1 MKLDLSCPVELWHF
15 RMPTRDYPV
24 VTLQLF
30 NLSEKSVAS
39 IQAAFLCYDREGERL
54 SRQVERVQGL
64 TGDKRSAFEMVVA
77 VEDGERAASMDLI
90 IEKIWFTD
98 GTVWRRGQNDMIDYA
113 DNTLPKGK
121 QLDVLRHV
129 AGADAR
135 GYPSDQGAVW
145 VCVCGRPNPA
155 RLAVCARC
163 ERDKHEVFT
172 QFGKASIE
180 KIIFVRESALE
191 EKARH
196 AREEAGRMQAQR
208 EELELRRR
216 KRRRRVTVSLT
227 TLVVLAGGAYGVYFH
242 GIPAYKYYR
251 AGELMK
257 QGEYIAAREIYV
269 GLEDYADSA
278 GLVKES
284 DYLRAGAAAATANLT
299 SLKAAQDL
307 YETLP
312 GYKDSAEKASLM
324 RLERAQLL
332 RAGGEYE
339 QAIAL
344 FAQIPG
350 FGDADELAT
359 QTHYDWASA
368 LMENLDYQGAREKF
382 LALGAYRD
390 AAKLAEDCLFKP
402 ALERLEKGEFSQAV
416 DLFGQLKD
424 QALALPKLQESY
436 YRWGD
441 QLFMAQDY
449 EAAAEK
455 FLLAGE
461 YLDSSL
467 RAAACLYEPAKAMMA
482 AGDYA
487 GAREKLLKVPAF
499 RDASQLVQECDFRL
513 GLEAVQAGDYELA
526 LSHLQLAPAV
536 PEAAAALREAAYLQ
550 GKKLQEAGDM
560 SAAAAMYEQAGDY
573 ADAQALVAQ
582 LRFEL
587 ALQAANA
594 KDYDRAILLFSL
606 LGDYEGSA
614 EELRRAQYNRAVAF
628 VEQGSYERAIGEF
641 TALADYRESEEYLR
655 QAQYLAA
662 GQAFEAGDYQAAA
675 EAYLAAG
682 DYTGALDGYRESVYL
697 QAQQTLTAEN
707 PAAATPLLKQIE
719 GYKDATELLQSTAYK
734 VASDLKA
741 AGDYRQAAEQF
752 RLIADYQD
760 AGAQADESYDLYYA
774 DAYKIA
780 GDAIKRKDYKTA
792 VDALEPLDR
801 TNPNDKYKNVQA
813 MYENAVYL
821 YANGL
826 YDAREPYLALPYY
839 RRIPDYKDVTRTKL
853 TRTPYRILGTWQT
866 EKGFTMTFRDDGTC
880 TIDGRDYLFY
890 ARTYLL
896 AVGDRKD
903 ELNSTYNI
911 LALSDNQLNLR
922 RDDPRTLYKLARVT
936 P

>member
-30 NLSEKSVAS
+30 NLSDKSVTS
-39 IQAAFLCYDREGERL
+39 IQAAFACYDREGERL

-64 TGDKRSAFEMVVA
+64 TGDKRSAFEMIVA

-90 IEKIWFTD
+90 IEKIWFMD
-98 GTVWRRGQNDMIDYA
+98 GTVWRRGQNDMVDYV
-113 DNTLPKGK
+113 DNRLPKGK

-129 AGADAR
+129 AGADVC
-135 GYPSDQGAVW
+135 GYPSDQGAIW

-155 RLAVCARC
+155 SLAVCARC

-208 EELELRRR
+208 EEQEMRRKKHRRR
-216 KRRRRVTVSLT
+216 LTVSLT

-242 GIPAYKYYR
+242 GIPAYTYYR

-257 QGEYIAAREIYV
+257 QGEYAQAKELYID
-269 GLEDYADSA
+269 LDDYADSA
-278 GLVKES
+278 DLVKES

-312 GYKDSAEKASLM
+312 GYKDSGERAGRM

-344 FAQIPG
+344 FGEIPG
-350 FGDADELAT
+350 FGDADQLAV
-359 QTHYDWASA
+359 QTRYDWANA
-368 LMENLDYQGAREKF
+368 LMENLDYASAREKF
-382 LALGAYRD
+382 LVLGSYQESAS
-390 AAKLAEDCLFKP
+390 LAEACLYKP
-402 ALERLEKGEFSQAV
+402 ALAHLEKGEFPQAIA
-416 DLFGQLKD
+416 LLSQLKD
-424 QALALPKLQESY
+424 QTLALPKLQESY

-441 QLFMAQDY
+441 QLFAAQDY
-449 EAAAEK
+449 EVAAEK

-467 RAAACLYEPAKAMMA
+467 RAAACLYEPAKVMMA

-487 GAREKLLKVPAF
+487 GAREKLLKVPTF
-499 RDASQLVQECDFRL
+499 QDAAMLAQECAFRL
-513 GLEAVQAGDYELA
+513 GLEAMQANDYELA

-550 GKKLQEAGDM
+550 GKKQQEAGDM
-560 SAAAAMYEQAGDY
+560 PAAVAMYEQAGDY
-573 ADAQALVAQ
+573 SDAQTLVAQ

-587 ALQAANA
+587 ALQAVNV

-614 EELRRAQYNRAVAF
+614 EELRRAQYNRAIASI
-628 VEQGSYERAIGEF
+628 EQGSYEQAISEF
-641 TALADYRESEEYLR
+641 TALADYQGSEEYLK

-662 GQAFEAGDYQAAA
+662 RQAFEAGDYQTAA
-675 EAYLAAG
+675 EGYLAAG
-682 DYTGALDGYRESVYL
+682 DFAGAQDGYRESIYL
-697 QAQQTLTAEN
+697 QAQQTLAADN
-707 PAAATPLLKQIE
+707 LVAATPLLKQIE
-719 GYKDATELLQSTAYK
+719 GYKDATDLLQSTAYK
-734 VASDLKA
+734 VASELKA

-752 RLIADYQD
+752 QLIRDYQD
-760 AGAQADESYDLYYA
+760 AKAQAEESYDLYYA

-780 GDAIKRKDYKTA
+780 SDAIKKKDFKTA
-792 VDALEPLDR
+792 IEALEPLDR
-801 TNPNDKYKNVQA
+801 RDPNDKYRNVQA
-813 MYENAVYL
+813 LYENAVYL
-821 YANGL
+821 YANKL

-839 RRIPDYKDVTRTKL
+839 RKIPDYKDVTRTKL
-853 TRTPYRILGTWQT
+853 TRTPYRILGAWQT
-866 EKGFTMTFRDDGTC
+866 EKGFKMTFREDGTC

-890 ARTYLL
+890 ARNYLL
-896 AVGDRKD
+896 AVGDRRE
-903 ELNSTYNI
+903 ELNTTYNI
-911 LALSDNQLNLR
+911 LALSTDQMNLR
-922 RDDPRTLYKLARVT
+922 RDDPRTLYKMTRVT